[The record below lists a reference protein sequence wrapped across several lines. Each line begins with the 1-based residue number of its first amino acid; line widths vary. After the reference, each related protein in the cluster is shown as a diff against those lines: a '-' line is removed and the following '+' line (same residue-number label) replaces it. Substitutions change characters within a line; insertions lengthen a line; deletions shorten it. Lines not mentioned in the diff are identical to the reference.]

1 MKYSL
6 LIITLV
12 IFACSPKADD
22 PQRIIDMAIAEAGG
36 DKFNNSFISFDFRNR
51 HYITRRNGGMFSH
64 ERVFSDSTKNT
75 VHDYLKNDGFYR
87 EINDKKAAVP
97 DSMAVKYARS
107 VNSTIYFALLPYGL
121 NDPAVR
127 KKFIGKTIFDNE
139 TYFTIQVTF
148 MKEGGGEDYNDIF
161 LYWIHEQN
169 ATIGYMAYLYFTDG
183 GGLRLRKA
191 INPRRVNG
199 ILFQDYINYQPKSES
214 ATIDQME
221 DLYKQGELE
230 ELSRIELENISVEY
244 TSP

>member
-1 MKYSL
+1 MKYL
-6 LIITLV
+6 LPIITLV
-12 IFACSPKADD
+12 IVTCSPKADD
-22 PQRIIDMAIAEAGG
+22 PQRIIDMAIEEAGG
-36 DKFNNSFISFDFRNR
+36 DKFNNSVISFDFRDR
-51 HYITRRNGGMFSH
+51 HYITRRNGGVFSH
-64 ERVFSDSTKNT
+64 ERIFSDPATNT
-75 VHDYLKNDGFYR
+75 VHDYLNNDGFNR
-87 EINDKKAAVP
+87 EINDKKATVP

-107 VNSTIYFALLPYGL
+107 VNSTLYFALLPYGL
-121 NDPAVR
+121 NDSAVR
-127 KKFIGKTIFDNE
+127 KKFLGKTTFENE

-161 LYWIHEQN
+161 LYWIHEKN

-191 INPRRVNG
+191 FNPRRVNG

-221 DLYKQGELE
+221 DLYKRGELE

-244 TSP
+244 PSP